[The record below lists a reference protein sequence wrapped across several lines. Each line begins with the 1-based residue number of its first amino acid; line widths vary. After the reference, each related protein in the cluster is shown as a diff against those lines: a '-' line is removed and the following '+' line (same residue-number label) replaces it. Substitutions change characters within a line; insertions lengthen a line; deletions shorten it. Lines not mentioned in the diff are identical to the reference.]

1 MSEKHAAKIREARK
15 AERQMCLDGDHEW
28 VVDDAHF
35 VPDNRWFTILLV
47 CQRCIYL
54 GQESPVVRLSVDV
67 TTHNWDLMQEAHYE
81 WKKEMEGDAK

>member
-28 VVDDAHF
+28 VVDDVDF
-35 VPDNRWFTILLV
+35 VPDMGVLSIFIV

-54 GQESPVVRLSVDV
+54 GLEGPEFWLPVSFGEG
-67 TTHNWDLMQEAHYE
+67 DLEFIREKHEE
-81 WKKEMEGDAK
+81 WKEEVEA